1 MSAICRQLWLIFY
14 FYYLR
19 MISIGKKH
27 RNYQK
32 SLSVSRNSEIGPK
45 IAISALVWIAILH
58 GLGYMEKTQAHNAD
72 HTYGLTISATRWPLG
87 CIAVWDYSEV
97 HKRKH
102 TATVLIRLENQEKFS
117 TVVICVFFFFKVI
130 ICFNFKWF
138 F

>member
-1 MSAICRQLWLIFY
+1 MSAICRQLWLIFL
-14 FYYLR
+14 FLLFTNDFHW
-19 MISIGKKH
+19 KKN

-102 TATVLIRLENQEKFS
+102 TATVLENQEKFS
-117 TVVICVFFFFKVI
+117 TVVICVFFFQSHHLF
-130 ICFNFKWF
+130 
-138 F
+138 